1 MSKREPKLLLEDI
14 LISSER
20 IIAYTHSLTFE
31 EFAFDS
37 KTIDA
42 VVRNIEIIGEAS
54 NRLPDNIKD
63 KAETVDWHK
72 IRGLRNRIVHGYF
85 GINYKIIWSVI
96 EDYLPKL
103 VAQIQELLNDY
114 I

>member
-31 EFAFDS
+31 EFASDS

-54 NRLPDNIKD
+54 NYLVCDRRLSTQISCPN
-63 KAETVDWHK
+63 T
-72 IRGLRNRIVHGYF
+72 R
-85 GINYKIIWSVI
+85 
-96 EDYLPKL
+96 
-103 VAQIQELLNDY
+103 VA
-114 I
+114 